1 MHDVLNAKER
11 QALSRMELEHEK
23 FHIKAELGTGIGDK
37 TIAHL
42 LELGLIEAGPNHRH
56 YGQIG
61 WRLTDDGWRCMYGE
75 TIAEIMA
82 KPSGVKSYP
91 FLVWKWPVDPEG
103 RRRRL

>member
-1 MHDVLNAKER
+1 
-11 QALSRMELEHEK
+11 
-23 FHIKAELGTGIGDK
+23 
-37 TIAHL
+37 
-42 LELGLIEAGPNHRH
+42 
-56 YGQIG
+56 
-61 WRLTDDGWRCMYGE
+61 MYGE